1 MKTIYEK
8 FKPIIK
14 DERINCNNINE
25 NNLVSKSGHG
35 DFLQIPVIY
44 ATKNK
49 IKIDLLKDDIMKLIY
64 KPKPENKIGSGT
76 FNEVYSSWLSNKKCK
91 EVEEVA
97 VRIKELKFDIDGKK
111 EVIYTDKDTNYENP
125 LLYDKL
131 QKSVKNIILLSKKN
145 VHPKV
150 YSILIIEE
158 KKTNMLGVHIDKKRR
173 DLNKKWLV
181 IIMKKYATDL
191 SKFLNYTIKFR
202 RDGKIDKNKKKFIKN
217 KKNSDGTFEEL
228 FESHKYALCNQTD
241 PLFSKYSSPDCVM
254 INEMRNQILDLIT
267 KLTKLNIT
275 CFDIKPSNIV
285 LNYDFPNRYI
295 ELKLIDVDSEFCPN
309 NLIEPGNINYGVNCF
324 NSKQI
329 HQMVMISLLAEQLY
343 LYSNFNFM
351 SFYFENLSKL
361 FKYEDHYNKFIF
373 DILIYVNPKDDKL
386 KEIIDHYFKRSI
398 NREYIDFYAQ
408 HIKKFNDDKDPFC
421 TCPINQIVDSKLKE
435 VMPSNEGSY
444 CSIMG

>member
-1 MKTIYEK
+1 MKPNQ
-8 FKPIIK
+8 PIK
-14 DERINCNNINE
+14 NDNRINCNNINE
-25 NNLVSKSGHG
+25 YNLVSKSGHE

-44 ATKNK
+44 AKK
-49 IKIDLLKDDIMKLIY
+49 KDIKIDLLKDDIMNLIDN
-64 KPKPENKIGSGT
+64 PENKIGHGT
-76 FNEVYSSWLSNKKCK
+76 FNEVYSSMLSTKKCK
-91 EVEEVA
+91 KPKSVA
-97 VRIKELKFDIDGKK
+97 VRIKELKVDIDGER
-111 EVIYTDKDTNYENP
+111 EVIYTNEDTNYENP

-158 KKTNMLGVHIDKKRR
+158 KKTNWLGGEKNEKSRN
-173 DLNKKWLV
+173 LNKKWLV
-181 IIMKKYATDL
+181 IIMEKYYTDL

-217 KKNSDGTFEEL
+217 KKNSDGTVEEL
-228 FESHKYALCNQTD
+228 LESHKYALCNQKD
-241 PLFSKYSSPDCVM
+241 SMYSEYFSPDCVM

-285 LNYDFPNRYI
+285 LNYDFQIRYI
-295 ELKLIDVDSEFCPN
+295 ELKLIDVDSDYCPN
-309 NLIEPGNINYGVNCF
+309 NLIKIENIDYGLNCF

-329 HQMVMISLLAEQLY
+329 YQMVMISLLAEQLY

-361 FKYEDHYNKFIF
+361 FKDETDYNKFIF
-373 DILIYVNPKDDKL
+373 DILIYVNPKDDKKL
-386 KEIIDHYFKRSI
+386 EEIIDHYFKGSI

-408 HIKKFNDDKDPFC
+408 HIKKFNSEEDPVC
-421 TCPINQIVDSKLKE
+421 TCPINEEVISKLQE
-435 VMPSNEGSY
+435 VMQSNEGSY